1 VLKGFG
7 KNYFTLTAIQA
18 YSSSMTLKA
27 QVSALSA
34 LSKVSKKES
43 DTVDE
48 DDPPTEELLE
58 HTATITTKTPCHCD
72 CFFRHKTRLATLLFH
87 FIPRC
92 RFYNKFFAFRRTG
105 IHPPTI

>member
-1 VLKGFG
+1 MRTEP
-7 KNYFTLTAIQA
+7 NYFTLTAIQA

-34 LSKVSKKES
+34 ISRTSAKES
-43 DTVDE
+43 DEVDE
-48 DDPPTEELLE
+48 DDPPSEELLE
-58 HTATITTKTPCHCD
+58 LSAIISTKTPCHCD

-105 IHPPTI
+105 IHPPII